1 MSTLQH
7 QRESL
12 IALYQATGG
21 LGEGEIHWSRTDNW
35 DQNQVEGTEL
45 QPMSSF
51 YGVTT
56 DESGAVVRLDL
67 ANNGLSGSRNLYL

>member
-1 MSTLQH
+1 MSTIQH

-12 IALYQATGG
+12 IALYHATGG
-21 LGEGEIHWSRTDNW
+21 GGEDEGHWSRTDNW
-35 DQNQVEGTEL
+35 IQNQVEGREL

-67 ANNGLSGSRNLYL
+67 AKNGLSGSRNLPP

>member
-12 IALYQATGG
+12 IALYHATGG
-21 LGEGEIHWSRTDNW
+21 EEVLGHWSRTDNW
-35 DQNQVEGTEL
+35 NQNLVEGTEL

-67 ANNGLSGSRNLYL
+67 AKNGLSGSRNLPP